1 MIAKTKL
8 DIMDGRT
15 ALGIEFGSTRIKAV
29 LIGSDLVPIAAG
41 GFEWENTLENG
52 IWTYSLEDIWKG
64 LRVSYRKMATEV
76 FEKYGETLTTIGSI
90 GFSAMMHG
98 YMAFDKNDE
107 LLVPFRTWRNSIT
120 EEAEKQLTEIF
131 QYNIPQR
138 WSIAHL
144 YQAILNKEEH
154 VSEVRFLTTLAG
166 YIHWQMTGRKVLG
179 VGDASGMFPIET
191 ETKNYDQKMLKQ
203 FSDLTKGT
211 AFKQELNQVLPKVL
225 LAGESAGNLTKEG
238 AYLLDPTGTLQEGI
252 PLCPPEGDAGAGMVA
267 TNSVRQR
274 TGNVS
279 AGTSAFAMIVLE
291 EKLKQVHPEIDLV
304 TTPVGDLVA
313 MVHTNNCS
321 SEINAWVNLFKEFSD
336 ALGLEISGDK
346 LYHTLFE
353 KALEHQCI
361 AEDGYY
367 SGENITG
374 MNEGRPLFVRTLESK
389 FDLANFMRLHLSSA
403 FGAMRIGME
412 ILKKEN
418 IKIDKLVGHGG
429 IFKTPVVG
437 QRILASA
444 MEAPVTVMETAGE
457 GGAWGIALLA
467 AYQLEEN
474 LSLSDFLEQKVFATS
489 EGVTIEPTTED
500 LEGYSQ
506 FIDRSRSDHFIKIRI
521 SVCRTYMTKKNH
533 LPNHAA
539 TA

>member
-41 GFEWENTLENG
+41 SFEWENTLENG

-166 YIHWQMTGRKVLG
+166 YIHWQMTGQKVLG

-252 PLCPPEGDAGAGMVA
+252 PLCPPEGDAGTGMVA

-353 KALEHQCI
+353 KVLEGTSDCGGMLSY
-361 AEDGYY
+361 GYY

-374 MNEGRPLFVRTLESK
+374 MNEGRPLFVRTPESK

-429 IFKTPVVG
+429 IFKTPEVG

-444 MEAPVTVMETAGE
+444 MEAPVTVMATAGE

-474 LSLSDFLEQKVFATS
+474 LSLSDFLEQKVFARS

-500 LEGYSQ
+500 LQGYSQ
-506 FIDRSRSDHFIKIRI
+506 FIDRYEKGLSIEAEAITS
-521 SVCRTYMTKKNH
+521 
-533 LPNHAA
+533 L
-539 TA
+539 

>member
-166 YIHWQMTGRKVLG
+166 YIHWQMTGQKVLG

-211 AFKQELNQVLPKVL
+211 AFKQELNQV
-225 LAGESAGNLTKEG
+225 
-238 AYLLDPTGTLQEGI
+238 QI
-252 PLCPPEGDAGAGMVA
+252 
-267 TNSVRQR
+267 
-274 TGNVS
+274 
-279 AGTSAFAMIVLE
+279 
-291 EKLKQVHPEIDLV
+291 
-304 TTPVGDLVA
+304 
-313 MVHTNNCS
+313 
-321 SEINAWVNLFKEFSD
+321 
-336 ALGLEISGDK
+336 
-346 LYHTLFE
+346 
-353 KALEHQCI
+353 
-361 AEDGYY
+361 
-367 SGENITG
+367 
-374 MNEGRPLFVRTLESK
+374 GRAHV
-389 FDLANFMRLHLSSA
+389 
-403 FGAMRIGME
+403 
-412 ILKKEN
+412 
-418 IKIDKLVGHGG
+418 
-429 IFKTPVVG
+429 
-437 QRILASA
+437 
-444 MEAPVTVMETAGE
+444 
-457 GGAWGIALLA
+457 
-467 AYQLEEN
+467 
-474 LSLSDFLEQKVFATS
+474 
-489 EGVTIEPTTED
+489 
-500 LEGYSQ
+500 
-506 FIDRSRSDHFIKIRI
+506 
-521 SVCRTYMTKKNH
+521 
-533 LPNHAA
+533 
-539 TA
+539 